1 MVKVKINK
9 FYFKFKNGQS
19 YYLPLYSTVSGCFFG
34 LLILTFMG
42 YFMFGDHIWIM
53 FQFILVVFYVC
64 YLISLFVSHNGFFNY
79 FRVNQ
84 IKRLII
90 ANWLK
95 IKGTGAQ
102 YVQVPFID
110 VIYNDD
116 ATLLIRINKVVGLL
130 DSELDSIRQ
139 LVNSSLVGKWKNYA
153 VTSQRI
159 ADNGLYF
166 SFIAK
171 NVGINQAFIPNCEK
185 DLVQNAY
192 FVKLQNNLTINL
204 AKSPHIAIW
213 GATGTGKTT
222 VLFSIIAQCL
232 SNGTTLLFLDGKDE
246 FSSLSSFYP
255 RNRIV
260 SNNSAVLRLLAKICD
275 DVLPRRQ
282 KFVAN
287 EVQQK
292 QQLGLTG
299 YDLGLRPI
307 VIIVDE
313 VGSIV
318 ASMTSREKK
327 LLIAYLT
334 QIIQKGRSVSVFLV
348 VATQSPA
355 VDVLPQA
362 IRTQFSTKIL
372 LGSTNGDNQRMAL
385 GQSVGS
391 GCVGKFTGYYVCDGI
406 TIVPQRFWVPNLI
419 KNDLQKLDVLKKLY
433 NWSASYSNKKH

>member
-1 MVKVKINK
+1 MVKVRINK

-19 YYLPLYSTVSGCFFG
+19 YYLPLYSTVSGCFFS
-34 LLILTFMG
+34 LLILTFVG
-42 YFMFGDHIWIM
+42 YFIFGDRIWVM

-64 YLISLFVSHNGFFNY
+64 YLINLFVSHNGFLNY
-79 FRVNQ
+79 FRVSQ

-102 YVQVPFID
+102 YVQVPLID
-110 VIYNDD
+110 VICNDD
-116 ATLLIRINKVVGLL
+116 ATLTIRINKIVGLM
-130 DSELDSIRQ
+130 DSELDSMRQ

-153 VTSQRI
+153 VTSQWI

-166 SFIAK
+166 SFIAED
-171 NVGINQAFIPNCEK
+171 VGINQAFIPNCEK
-185 DLVQNAY
+185 DLVQKAY

-232 SNGTTLLFLDGKDE
+232 SNGTTLLFLDGKNE
-246 FSSLSSFYP
+246 FSSLSNFYP

-260 SNNSAVLRLLAKICD
+260 SDNSAVLRLLAKICD
-275 DVLPRRQ
+275 NVLPRRQ

-287 EVQQK
+287 QVKRK

-299 YDLGLRPI
+299 YDLDLRPI
-307 VIIVDE
+307 VIITDE
-313 VGSIV
+313 IGSIV
-318 ASMTSREKK
+318 ASMTLKEKK

-348 VATQSPA
+348 VATQSPS

-362 IRTQFSTKIL
+362 IRAQFSTKIL
-372 LGSTNGDNQRMAL
+372 LGSTNNDDQRMAL
-385 GQSVGS
+385 GQSIGVNY
-391 GCVGKFTGYYVCDGI
+391 VDKFTGYYFSEGK
-406 TIVPQRFWVPNLI
+406 TLVPQRFWVPNLL
-419 KNDLQKLDVLKKLY
+419 KNNLQDLNVLFELFDYCK
-433 NWSASYSNKKH
+433 NNQTD

>member
-53 FQFILVVFYVC
+53 FQFILVAFYVC
-64 YLISLFVSHNGFFNY
+64 YLINLFVSHNGFFNY

-110 VIYNDD
+110 VIRNND

-130 DSELDSIRQ
+130 DSELDSVRQ
-139 LVNSSLVGKWKNYA
+139 LVNSSLVGRWENYA
-153 VTSQRI
+153 VISQWI

-166 SFIAK
+166 SFIAE
-171 NVGINQAFIPNCEK
+171 NVGINQTFIPNCEK
-185 DLVQNAY
+185 DLVQKSY
-192 FVKLQNNLTINL
+192 FVKLQNNLIINL

-246 FSSLSSFYP
+246 FSSLSNFYP

-275 DVLPRRQ
+275 YVLPRRQ
-282 KFVAN
+282 KFVASQ
-287 EVQQK
+287 VRRK

-307 VIIVDE
+307 VIITDE
-313 VGSIV
+313 IGSIV
-318 ASMTSREKK
+318 ASMTLKEKK

-348 VATQSPA
+348 VATQSPS

-362 IRTQFSTKIL
+362 IRAQFSTKIL
-372 LGSTNGDNQRMAL
+372 LGSTNNDDQRMAL
-385 GQSVGS
+385 GQSIGVNY
-391 GCVGKFTGYYVCDGI
+391 VDKFTGYYFLEGK
-406 TIVPQRFWVPNLI
+406 TLVPQRFWVPNLI
-419 KNDLQKLDVLKKLY
+419 KNNLQKLEVLKKLY
-433 NWSASYSNKKH
+433 NRSVSYSNKKH